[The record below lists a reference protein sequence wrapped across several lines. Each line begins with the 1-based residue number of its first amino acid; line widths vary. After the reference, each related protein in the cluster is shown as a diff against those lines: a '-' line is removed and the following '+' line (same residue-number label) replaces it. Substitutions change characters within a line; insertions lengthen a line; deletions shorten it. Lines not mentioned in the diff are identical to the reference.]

1 MSDPINAEPTSVEPV
16 TVTVAEPTSTSPST
30 STNDLAIINDLL
42 VKINDIK
49 INIDSV
55 SNELT
60 QVSQFADNQVKPDYN
75 VLNQML
81 LDFQRNTLSQ
91 LSDRQAKLVSIC
103 AELKNSAVLTN
114 DQQNIINSNM
124 NEISVLHGSLVD
136 TFNQMSAKCDSL
148 CGIYSQKLSD
158 VLNHQVELNGYI
170 SYLQQLKNF
179 YASIIGTSYPNPNP
193 TPVPAPNPDEKVSRF
208 NNDYFCNVRNHYI
221 GESYVK
227 VEFDVHG
234 NMSLGPLQN
243 PLDSKLVSGSETA
256 SVIDHYYEIEDATST
271 YKGVL
276 VFKFSTADFKDLY
289 FTYGSS
295 GYSQVKIQ

>member
-16 TVTVAEPTSTSPST
+16 TVIVAEPTSTSPST
-30 STNDLAIINDLL
+30 STNDLDIINDLL

-91 LSDRQAKLVSIC
+91 LSDRQAKLVIIC

-179 YASIIGTSYPNPNP
+179 YASIIGTPYPHPNPNP
-193 TPVPAPNPDEKVSRF
+193 TPVPNPDEKVSRF
-208 NNDYFCNVRNHYI
+208 NNDYFCNVGNHYI

-276 VFKFSTADFKDLY
+276 VFKFSTADIKDLY

-295 GYSQVKIQ
+295 GYSQVRIQ

>member
-1 MSDPINAEPTSVEPV
+1 MSDSINADP
-16 TVTVAEPTSTSPST
+16 ATSTT

-81 LDFQRNTLSQ
+81 LDFQKNTLSQ

-158 VLNHQVELNGYI
+158 ALNHQVELNGYI

-179 YASIIGTSYPNPNP
+179 YASIIGTSYPNPIPNP
-193 TPVPAPNPDEKVSRF
+193 TPIPVADPNPTPNTSDLVSRY

>member
-16 TVTVAEPTSTSPST
+16 AVTVAEPTSTSPST